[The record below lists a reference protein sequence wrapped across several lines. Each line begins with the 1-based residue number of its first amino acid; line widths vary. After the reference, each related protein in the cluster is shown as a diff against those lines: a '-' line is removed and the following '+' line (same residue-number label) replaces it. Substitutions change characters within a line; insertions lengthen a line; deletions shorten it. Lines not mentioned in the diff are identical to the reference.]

1 MIFGTGAEPFGFIF
15 GARQRPGAAMWTL
28 LALGT
33 IAVLTPIVV
42 VLSLFRLAE
51 LKRAEDLKAPPQTDE
66 WASSHELQTP
76 K

>member
-1 MIFGTGAEPFGFIF
+1 
-15 GARQRPGAAMWTL
+15 MWTL

-33 IAVLTPIVV
+33 IAVLTPMVV

-51 LKRAEDLKAPPQTDE
+51 LKRAEDLKAPPQADE
-66 WASSHELQTP
+66 WAASSELQTP

>member
-1 MIFGTGAEPFGFIF
+1 
-15 GARQRPGAAMWTL
+15 MWTL

-51 LKRAEDLKAPPQTDE
+51 LKRAKDLKAPSEADE

>member
-1 MIFGTGAEPFGFIF
+1 
-15 GARQRPGAAMWTL
+15 MWTL

-33 IAVLTPIVV
+33 TAVLTPMVV

-51 LKRAEDLKAPPQTDE
+51 LKRAEDLKAPSQADE